1 MKVLEMN
8 SSLLNSAA
16 LRCDGCGQ
24 LASPE
29 HIARRLQR
37 LEWTTRFR
45 PVHIGTLL
53 LGATAPQN
61 DDEFIYSPA
70 GAWCGEAK
78 MLLDAAGLALEGK
91 STEATLTEFQRR
103 GFLLTH
109 VLECPLEGG
118 RGGRIAELIANRLP
132 SVLARIR
139 RSLKPKRLAPISKW
153 LEQFLPAL
161 TYRELPCVILL
172 DREKPFALD
181 GDAASEA
188 VGRLRDVCAMQ
199 GAHAAGP

>member
-1 MKVLEMN
+1 MDKTD
-8 SSLLNSAA
+8 

-24 LASPE
+24 AASPE
-29 HIARRLQR
+29 HIARGLRR

-61 DDEFIYSPA
+61 DNEFIYSPA
-70 GAWCGEAK
+70 GAWYGEAK
-78 MLLDAAGLALEGK
+78 MLLDAAGLTLEGK
-91 STEATLTEFQRR
+91 SAEATLAEFQRR

-118 RGGRIAELIANRLP
+118 KGGRIAELIANRLP
-132 SVLARIR
+132 AVLTRIR
-139 RSLKPKRLAPISKW
+139 RSLKPKRLAPISGV

-161 TYRELPCVILL
+161 ASGELSCTILL
-172 DREKPFALD
+172 DQDKPFALD
-181 GDAASEA
+181 GNASSEALRRLRAVTASTAASIFP
-188 VGRLRDVCAMQ
+188 M
-199 GAHAAGP
+199 